1 MPKICSDLQL
11 DFDHQCHSQNREEMV
26 DASQSS
32 FNPEKDPMILGIA
45 NHKAAEHQTLKVKSG
60 YHYKGAFSTYFPNV
74 CLYEI

>member
-1 MPKICSDLQL
+1 
-11 DFDHQCHSQNREEMV
+11 MV

-32 FNPEKDPMILGIA
+32 EKDPVILGIA
-45 NHKAAEHQTLKVKSG
+45 NHKAAEHQALKVKSG